1 MTVTGHDRGMGT
13 STDVDAEAD
22 VDVDVDVGTVRALR
36 GLEDGRS
43 AVRLRA
49 ALAVGT
55 TPDPRFV
62 DKLVERCAVEPDFFV
77 RDMLTW
83 ALTRHPVSVTL
94 PRLLGEV
101 RSERASARSQAL
113 HTLSKIGDRRA
124 WPAITRALLSDADDE
139 VARSAWRAAV
149 VLVPEEEEVALGAL
163 LATQLGRG
171 GPATRLSLSRAL
183 IALGDAMA
191 SALAAAAKDPDP
203 RVRAHALATD
213 RLLRDPDAGFT
224 FALEEAKR
232 VVALGSG
239 SGEPGRSGGSSG
251 SGGPGDSVGSGRPG
265 DSVGSGRPG
274 ESVGSGEPGD
284 SVGSGEPGDSVGSG
298 EPEASGGSGEPEAS
312 GGSGETGGSEGARA
326 AIRSGE
332 EGP

>member
-1 MTVTGHDRGMGT
+1 MTSFSLLVEEVVSMTVTGHDTGTGRVRGT
-13 STDVDAEAD
+13 SAGTGADAGA
-22 VDVDVDVGTVRALR
+22 VRALR

-43 AVRLRA
+43 AVRLRT

-101 RSERASARSQAL
+101 RSERAPARSQAL

-124 WPAITRALLSDADDE
+124 WPAITRALLTDADDE

-163 LATQLGRG
+163 LTTQLGRG
-171 GPATRLSLSRAL
+171 GPETRLSLSRAL

-191 SALAAAAKDPDP
+191 SALAAAANDPDP

-232 VVALGSG
+232 VVALGAG
-239 SGEPGRSGGSSG
+239 SGEAGDSGGSSG
-251 SGGPGDSVGSGRPG
+251 EA
-265 DSVGSGRPG
+265 G
-274 ESVGSGEPGD
+274 ES
-284 SVGSGEPGDSVGSG
+284 
-298 EPEASGGSGEPEAS
+298 
-312 GGSGETGGSEGARA
+312 GGSEGARA
-326 AIRSGE
+326 VRRSGG